1 MNICNSVDFY
11 NMSAIG
17 QVARVAMDTTHV
29 HGTIYICNYCN
40 YIVTISLQLICNLE
54 YNYVVI
60 T

>member
-1 MNICNSVDFY
+1 MDFY